1 MGGISKKVPTVP
13 LTHCLAIDVVSS
25 VGAYM
30 ECLMSEDVL
39 CGFCAPA
46 TSLISMI
53 SLVMLPFV
61 SVATVEDLHDLRQS
75 GR

>member
-1 MGGISKKVPTVP
+1 
-13 LTHCLAIDVVSS
+13 
-25 VGAYM
+25 
-30 ECLMSEDVL
+30 
-39 CGFCAPA
+39 
-46 TSLISMI
+46 LISMI